1 MTTTKLLKPTALAL
15 ALVLAGCAGTAGLP
29 KLDLP
34 AAPAA
39 TAPASIDAWWLG
51 FNDPQLNKLID
62 EALAHN
68 ADVLTAAERVGQSQS
83 NLREAELALLPDLGV
98 QASAT
103 RTKPS
108 PETAIPGQTAT
119 MTVYNAGVTA
129 SYEIDLWG
137 KLWKAQDAARAQL
150 AATRYARETTRSAV
164 AAQTAKS
171 YFALLALDADV
182 DLLQKTLATRNEAV
196 GLQQKRYQM
205 GATGDYELKLS
216 EGERASVTAL
226 LPKALA
232 GRVQAEA
239 ALAVLLG
246 RSPREII
253 EGGIV
258 RGQSLDALAKV
269 PDVPLTLT
277 TDLLTRR
284 PDVRQA
290 AEQYNAADNQLA
302 EARRR
307 FFPDISLTGFFGGNS
322 LTFGHVLKTGARTW
336 TAGAAVVEP
345 LIGLASID
353 AEVDIAKANRNQAE
367 IAYAQAAR
375 SAYADAKTALANQS
389 AARDTLLATQ
399 TRAAT
404 QTRVSELTALRY
416 KAGYSSYLDQLNA
429 ERDRL
434 SAEKDRID
442 ALLDR
447 LTAMVSLYQALGGG
461 WEGSKEAPAADKQAK
476 AD

>member
-1 MTTTKLLKPTALAL
+1 MTKTVNLLRPTALAL

-34 AAPAA
+34 ASATAP
-39 TAPASIDAWWLG
+39 APASIDAWWQG
-51 FNDPQLNKLID
+51 FNDPQLSKLID

-68 ADVLTAAERVGQSQS
+68 ADVLSAAERIGQSQAS
-83 NLREAELALLPDLGV
+83 LREAEVALLPDINLT
-98 QASAT
+98 ASAT
-103 RTKPS
+103 RNKPS
-108 PETAIPGQTAT
+108 QETAVPGQTAT
-119 MTVYNAGVTA
+119 MTTYRGGVSA

-150 AATRYARETTRSAV
+150 AASRYAHDTARSAV

-182 DLLQKTLATRNEAV
+182 DLLQKTLATRDEALT
-196 GLQQKRYQM
+196 LQQKRYKV
-205 GATGDYELKLS
+205 GAAGDYELKLA
-216 EGERASVTAL
+216 EGERAGVAAV
-226 LPKALA
+226 LPKTVAA
-232 GRVQAEA
+232 RTQAEA
-239 ALAVLLG
+239 SLAVLLG
-246 RSPREII
+246 RSPREVI

-269 PDVPLTLT
+269 PDVPLSLG

-284 PDVRQA
+284 PDVQQA
-290 AEQYNAADNQLA
+290 AAQYNAADASLA

-322 LTFGHVLKTGARTW
+322 LTFGHVLQSGARTW
-336 TAGAAVVEP
+336 NAGAAVVQP

-353 AEVDIAKANRNQAE
+353 AEVDIAKSNRNQAE

-375 SAYADAKTALANQS
+375 AAYGDAKSALANQT
-389 AARDTLLATQ
+389 AARDALIATQ
-399 TRAAT
+399 TRANA
-404 QTRVSELTALRY
+404 QDRVAQLTALRY
-416 KAGYSSYLDQLNA
+416 KAGAASYLDQLNA

-434 SAEKDRID
+434 STEKDRID
-442 ALLDR
+442 ALRDR

-461 WEGSKEAPAADKQAK
+461 WDGSKEAAAR